1 MDSRKIKD
9 LEQMALRVREN
20 IVRMASNGGCF
31 IGSALS
37 CADLMVYLYT
47 HFLNISWE
55 TLDNPGRDY
64 LFLSKGHAVPALY
77 STLVELGWLEK
88 ERLKNHLEP
97 HDYIYWHPNTR
108 IPGVEFHSGSLG
120 HMLPI
125 AVGVALDCKLQKQEN
140 RVVVMVGDGELNEG
154 SNWEALLVARAY
166 QLDNL
171 VIVVDRNEFQAN
183 LRTEELVPLEP
194 LDLKFEAFGCR
205 VKRGNGHSFAW
216 LSQEFSSVPF
226 AAGMPGVV
234 IAETVRG
241 KGISSIENR
250 ADQWFGNF
258 SDTEVETLIR
268 ELHKTAKNENNK
280 KFLRGGP
287 GGAVFSKS
295 APPG

>member
-1 MDSRKIKD
+1 LDSCEIEN

-37 CADLMVYLYT
+37 CADLMVYLYSD
-47 HFLNISWE
+47 FLDITLE
-55 TLDNPGRDY
+55 TFNNPGRDY

-77 STLVELGWLEK
+77 STLVELDWLDK
-88 ERLKNHLEP
+88 DRLQNHLQP
-97 HDYIYWHPNTR
+97 HDYIYWHPNTH
-108 IPGVEFHSGSLG
+108 IPGVEFQSGSLG

-125 AVGVALDCKLQKQEN
+125 AVGVALDCKLQMQKN
-140 RVVVMVGDGELNEG
+140 RVVVIVGDGELNEG

-166 QLDNL
+166 RLDNL

-216 LSQEFSSVPF
+216 LKQVFSSVPF
-226 AAGMPGVV
+226 APGIPGVV

-241 KGISSIENR
+241 KGIPGIENR
-250 ADQWFGNF
+250 ADRWFGNF
-258 SDTEVETLIR
+258 SDDEVETLVR
-268 ELHKTAKNENNK
+268 ELHKTAKGRMEEVK
-280 KFLRGGP
+280 
-287 GGAVFSKS
+287 
-295 APPG
+295 